1 MNLEKADGIAKYA
14 CLLAGT
20 ANQAKAELIIRGA
33 ISQRHAGSGDPAY
46 NAVGRVP
53 SRGGIYGALYK
64 KTCRSSEGFREEA
77 SSCLMNRDARPVRL
91 CVYAHDHQ
99 DNHERLRPT

>member
-53 SRGGIYGALYK
+53 SRGVIYGAMH
-64 KTCRSSEGFREEA
+64 RREDGFSQRV
-77 SSCLMNRDARPVRL
+77 NVPVHSTPFPFAYLEPIPGGSAEFIPLGFKR
-91 CVYAHDHQ
+91 A
-99 DNHERLRPT
+99 E